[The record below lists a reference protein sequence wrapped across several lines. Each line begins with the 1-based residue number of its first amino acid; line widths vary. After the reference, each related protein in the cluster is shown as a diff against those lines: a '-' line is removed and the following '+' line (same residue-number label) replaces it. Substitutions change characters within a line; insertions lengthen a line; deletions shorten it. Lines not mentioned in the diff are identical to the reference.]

1 MSDSTTDGW
10 FFAHQRERH
19 GPVAWS
25 RLQHLAKTGWLA
37 PGDLVWHPSLP
48 AWTPADQIPGLHQ
61 GPLARMLRSAIPG
74 VRAPATGAAHPP
86 PTPPVPPAQPTP
98 AAGAPRPR
106 RRRSRP
112 SRRSPEANFDIEAV
126 PLRHLI
132 AVCGVLLVAL
142 GIAFTVIRPSSLA
155 VALTASGLFIV
166 AAGLAVDIGRLTAR
180 VARRLAEE
188 WRKSAADRLR
198 GQELALEQKR
208 LEVEAAR
215 LAAGE
220 GPARASRPPASES
233 AASGS
238 AASGSGAAAAAAAAA
253 APVERAGRLVVIN
266 EQPVLRWSRVVAGLL
281 SSVCPGLGQFY
292 KGQPLNGIVWCFLVF
307 YAYITV
313 GVPGLFLHFFCV
325 LGALSGNPWTEARTT
340 VVQE

>member
-10 FFAHQRERH
+10 FFAHRREKH

-74 VRAPATGAAHPP
+74 VRAPATAAAHPPPAP

-98 AAGAPRPR
+98 AADAPRSR
-106 RRRSRP
+106 KRRSRS
-112 SRRSPEANFDIEAV
+112 SRRSQAATFDIEAV

-155 VALTASGLFIV
+155 VAVTASGLFIV
-166 AAGLAVDIGRLTAR
+166 AAGLAVDIGRLAAR
-180 VARRLAEE
+180 VARRLADE
-188 WRKSAADRLR
+188 WRTSAAHRLR
-198 GQELALEQKR
+198 AQELALEQKR
-208 LEVEAAR
+208 LELEAAR

-220 GPARASRPPASES
+220 PPAQASPPL
-233 AASGS
+233 ASGS
-238 AASGSGAAAAAAAAA
+238 AASGSAAA
-253 APVERAGRLVVIN
+253 APAAATAVEPAGRLVVIN
-266 EQPVLRWSRVVAGLL
+266 EQPVRRWSRIVAGLL
-281 SSVCPGLGQFY
+281 SSACPGLGQFY
-292 KGQPLNGIVWCFLVF
+292 KGQPLNGIVWLFLVF

-313 GVPGLFLHFFCV
+313 GAPGIFLHVCCV

-340 VVQE
+340 VVRE